1 MADRIRWVMHKGK
14 TVLRIDYS
22 GLRGKELRD
31 TVRQA
36 TAFYAGTPLNSVL
49 CLADVRN
56 AVADEESM
64 EVLKGTVKQTKA
76 HDKKVA
82 VLGITG
88 VKSVLLMAVNLFTGH
103 QMKPFADEQEALD
116 WLVS

>member
-1 MADRIRWVMHKGK
+1 MADRIRWTTHKGK
-14 TVLRIDYS
+14 SVLRLDYS
-22 GLRGKELRD
+22 GLRGKELSA

-36 TAFYAGTPLNSVL
+36 SAFYKDTPLRSVL

-56 AVADEESM
+56 AVADEDSM
-64 EVLKGTVKQTKA
+64 EVLKSTIKLTKP

-82 VLGITG
+82 VLGIQG

-103 QMKPFADEQEALD
+103 QMKPFNDEQTALD